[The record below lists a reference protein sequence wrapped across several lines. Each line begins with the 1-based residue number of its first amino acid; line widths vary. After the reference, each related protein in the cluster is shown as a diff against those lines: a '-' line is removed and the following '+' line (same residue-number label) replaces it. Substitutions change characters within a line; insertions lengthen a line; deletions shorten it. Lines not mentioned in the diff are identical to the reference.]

1 MARLPPLPPVSPARG
16 GVGVSTTLGDR
27 FEAQTPPERSSSA
40 AAPLRLASLDGLR
53 AVAVLL
59 VVGYHAAPHW
69 VPGGFVG
76 VDVFFV
82 LSGFLITALLLR
94 ELQRDGRVG
103 LRAFWIRRLR
113 RLAPALVAVVG
124 ATAALTLV
132 VGHETGAGLR
142 SQVIGALTWTSN
154 WVQIHEG
161 WSYADEGLPP
171 ALNHLWSL
179 AIEEQFYLAWPLVF
193 VVLMTLAGR
202 RATKIAAVV
211 LVVASAAL
219 LAFWFLTADPT
230 RAYLGL
236 DSHAFGLLL
245 GAALAL
251 GQRPHLLRDD
261 VTTTPRDRT
270 RLTAWGA
277 CGLLALGL
285 YAAFV
290 AWDSPLTY
298 LGGLAVA
305 NVAAAAVVLAA
316 ANPTV
321 LARMLAVAP
330 LRWLG
335 ERSYGVYL
343 WHWPLIVIATRVT
356 PAEHM
361 QLAAWG
367 AVVLAVLVAAAS
379 YRFLEVPMRRDGVG
393 RTFRRW
399 TESLGTKGYRPRRSR
414 AIATA
419 ACVTMV
425 TALFAVW
432 TAPEESRIA
441 STLREGQRAVSAS
454 MENLDDAP
462 PAEPTEAPPEEE
474 AEPEPAPPGCEPVPT
489 GEPISAFGDSVTVA
503 VAPQLMERRPES
515 AAVATVG
522 WQYQDVARAIRD
534 ANAAGHLR
542 RGVLISTGTN
552 GAIDHADLDAL
563 VSQDLAG
570 RQVTLVAPYVPGRA
584 WSEQALA
591 TVRAVADTYPHV
603 RLADW
608 NALASGRP
616 DLTAAD
622 RVHPTGAGQGA
633 FLDTVD
639 HAFATC

>member
-1 MARLPPLPPVSPARG
+1 M
-16 GVGVSTTLGDR
+16 STTLGDR
-27 FEAQTPPERSSSA
+27 FEAQTPPERSSSSV
-40 AAPLRLASLDGLR
+40 APARLASLDGLR

-59 VVGYHAAPHW
+59 VIGYHAAPEW

-94 ELQRDGRVG
+94 ELHRDGRVR

-113 RLAPALVAVVG
+113 RLAPALATMVG

-132 VGHETGAGLR
+132 VGHETAAGLR

-171 ALNHLWSL
+171 VLNHLWSL

-193 VVLMTLAGR
+193 VVLMTLGGR
-202 RATKIAAVV
+202 RLTRVATVL
-211 LVVASAAL
+211 LVVTSAAL
-219 LAFWFLTADPT
+219 LAVWYLTADPT

-245 GAALAL
+245 GATLAL
-251 GQRPHLLRDD
+251 GGRPHLLRDD
-261 VTTTPRDRT
+261 VAA
-270 RLTAWGA
+270 TAGDTKRMA
-277 CGLLALGL
+277 VGGVCGLIALGG

-290 AWDSPLTY
+290 PWDSQITY
-298 LGGLAVA
+298 LGGLVAA
-305 NVAAAAVVLAA
+305 NVAAAAIVPAA
-316 ANPTV
+316 ANGTV
-321 LARMLAVAP
+321 LARVLAAAP

-335 ERSYGVYL
+335 ERSYGLYL
-343 WHWPLIVIATRVT
+343 WHWPLIVIATRLT
-356 PAEHM
+356 PAEHVR
-361 QLAAWG
+361 LAAWG
-367 AVVLAVLVAAAS
+367 AVLLAVLAAAAS
-379 YRFLEVPMRRDGVG
+379 YRFIELPMRRDGIG
-393 RTFRRW
+393 CTFRRW
-399 TESLGTKGYRPRRSR
+399 TESLSTKGYRPRRSR

-419 ACVTMV
+419 ACVTLV

-454 MENLDDAP
+454 MENLDDARSP
-462 PAEPTEAPPEEE
+462 EPKDAPTADKATP
-474 AEPEPAPPGCEPVPT
+474 EPEPPGCEPVPA
-489 GEPISAFGDSVTVA
+489 GEPVSAFGDSVTVA
-503 VAPQLMERRPES
+503 IAPQLMQRRPES

-522 WQYQDVARAIRD
+522 WQYQDVARAVRD
-534 ANAAGHLR
+534 ATAAGQVR
-542 RGVLISTGTN
+542 RGVLIATGTN
-552 GAIDHADLDAL
+552 GAIDQADLDAL
-563 VSQDLAG
+563 VSRDLAG
-570 RQVTLVAPYVPGRA
+570 RQVTLVAPYVPGRS

-591 TVRAVADTYPHV
+591 AVRAVADAHPHV
-603 RLADW
+603 HLADW
-608 NALASGRP
+608 NTLASSRQ
-616 DLTAAD
+616 DLTGAD

>member
-1 MARLPPLPPVSPARG
+1 MSA
-16 GVGVSTTLGDR
+16 TLGDR
-27 FEAQTPPERSSSA
+27 FEAQAPVERSSSA
-40 AAPLRLASLDGLR
+40 AAPARLASLDGLR

-59 VVGYHAAPHW
+59 VIGYHAAPQW
-69 VPGGFVG
+69 LPGGFVG

-113 RLAPALVAVVG
+113 RLAPALVSMVG
-124 ATAALTLV
+124 VIAALTLV
-132 VGHETGAGLR
+132 VGHETAAGLR
-142 SQVIGALTWTSN
+142 RQAFGALTWTSN

-171 ALNHLWSL
+171 VLNHLWSL

-193 VVLMTLAGR
+193 VVLMTLGGR
-202 RATKIAAVV
+202 RATRVASVV
-211 LVVASAAL
+211 LVAVSAAL
-219 LAFWFLTADPT
+219 FAIWYLTADPT

-251 GQRPHLLRDD
+251 GRSPHLLRDEA
-261 VTTTPRDRT
+261 TTPARGSA
-270 RLTAWGA
+270 RLSAWGA
-277 CGLLALGL
+277 CGLVALGL

-290 AWDSPLTY
+290 AWDSPVTY
-298 LGGLAVA
+298 VGGLVAA

-316 ANPTV
+316 ANPTG
-321 LARMLAVAP
+321 LARALAVAP

-335 ERSYGVYL
+335 ERSYGLYL
-343 WHWPLIVIATRVT
+343 WHWPLIVIATRLT
-356 PAEHM
+356 PAEHV

-367 AVVLAVLVAAAS
+367 AVLAAVLAAAAS
-379 YRFLEVPMRRDGVG
+379 YRFLELPMRRDGIG

-419 ACVTMV
+419 ACVTV
-425 TALFAVW
+425 LTALFAVW

-454 MENLDDAP
+454 MENLDE
-462 PAEPTEAPPEEE
+462 AEVPAPPEPQPETE
-474 AEPEPAPPGCEPVPT
+474 AKPAPETPGCEPVPP
-489 GEPISAFGDSVTVA
+489 GEPVSAFGDSVTVA
-503 VAPQLMERRPES
+503 VAPQLMHRRPES

-534 ANAAGHLR
+534 ANAAGHVR
-542 RGVLISTGTN
+542 RGVLIATGTN

-563 VSQDLAG
+563 VSRDLAG
-570 RQVTLVAPYVPGRA
+570 RQVTLVAPYVPGRS
-584 WSEQALA
+584 WSDQALA
-591 TVRAVADTYPHV
+591 TVRAVAEAHPHV
-603 RLADW
+603 HLADW
-608 NALASGRP
+608 NALAIARP
-616 DLTAAD
+616 DLTGAD